1 MDEELARSYRRWLAA
16 DDSGNDEEADAA
28 CRALFETAERQDAVP
43 LTFASQTMQAIA
55 TGAARDAARARR
67 ARHALT
73 TGAVAAGVVTAY
85 YTAGAG
91 FSFLIRFVVWL
102 FDALIGLVVRGAA
115 SVETGASL
123 WGVLSSLGRA
133 ASAFVADP
141 TVTFVL
147 FVLQALAIA
156 ALITLQRLLGSDGES
171 YK

>member
-16 DDSGNDEEADAA
+16 DENGNDDEGDAA
-28 CRALFETAERQDAVP
+28 CRALFEAAERHDVVP
-43 LTFASQTMQAIA
+43 LHFASQTMQAIA
-55 TGAARDAARARR
+55 AGAAREAERARR
-67 ARHALT
+67 TRIAITA
-73 TGAVAAGVVTAY
+73 GGVVAGVVAAY
-85 YTAGAG
+85 YTAGAA
-91 FSFLIRFVVWL
+91 FSFMIRFLVWL

-115 SVETGASL
+115 SAETGASL

-147 FVLQALAIA
+147 LVLQALAIA